1 MAPSG
6 VSLATV
12 SISNDDVVLP
22 AALAWIIDHAPG
34 PRIVITLEGTRSHD
48 VGLARALQ
56 TAGLARWE
64 GNAPPT

>member
-1 MAPSG
+1 MAPSD

-12 SISNDDVVLP
+12 SISNDERGF
-22 AALAWIIDHAPG
+22 ACRAGMDHR
-34 PRIVITLEGTRSHD
+34 PRIVITLEGPRSYD

-56 TAGLARWE
+56 TAGLAWWE